1 MSHQLLCCGDATDLA
16 TWSNIPYF
24 LLQAG
29 KRHGLFQS
37 GLVLRPERLRWQRR
51 LWNLQQWLRTGRPG
65 GFQYSRW
72 FLSSLWRQAQL
83 PPLPETEPR
92 RLLCHYPLLPPVPWP
107 SPWRVS
113 FYIDATTHQVFKD
126 YGVATRVATQFQRDV
141 IRREQAAYSAAH
153 AVITMSK
160 WAADSVLR
168 DYGISSARVHV
179 VPGGANLDE
188 DALAAL
194 PSVQLPSPPSAEQ
207 PLRLGFLGKEWQRKG
222 GPFLL
227 QIAEVL
233 EKQGVPTVV
242 RAIGPDPLQL
252 PSHPQLH
259 PLGFINK
266 KTQMPA
272 FAQEVKSWH
281 FGTLFSSI
289 EAFGI
294 SNRECLRLG
303 VPVLAAGIGGIPA
316 TIPDQGCGELFA
328 ADASPQLVADW
339 IIRRISPYH
348 DFLNWRDSLLKR
360 SEEFSWSST
369 VRRLDE
375 ILYLP

>member
-24 LLQAG
+24 LLRAG
-29 KRHGLFQS
+29 KRQGLFHS
-37 GLVLRPERLRWQRR
+37 GLVLRPEHLRWQRR

-113 FYIDATTHQVFKD
+113 FYIDATTRQVMED
-126 YGVATRVATQFQRDV
+126 YGAGSRLALGFQRDV
-141 IRREQAAYSAAH
+141 LLREQLAYGAAE
-153 AVITMSK
+153 AVITMSE
-160 WAADSVLR
+160 WAAESVRR
-168 DYGISSARVHV
+168 DYGIPSARVHV

-188 DALAAL
+188 QALAAL
-194 PSVQLPSPPSAEQ
+194 PPAQLPPAPSVQR
-207 PLRLGFLGKEWQRKG
+207 PLRLGFLGKEWNRKG
-222 GPFLL
+222 GPFVLAL
-227 QIAEVL
+227 AEAL
-233 EKQGVPTVV
+233 TQQGLPAVV
-242 RAIGPDPLQL
+242 RAIGPQPDEL
-252 PSHPQLH
+252 PASPQLQ

-266 KTQMPA
+266 RTAMEA
-272 FAQEVKSWH
+272 FAEELRSWH
-281 FGTLFSSI
+281 FGTLFSST

-303 VPVLAAGIGGIPA
+303 VPVLARAIGGIPS
-316 TIPDQGCGELFA
+316 TFSGDGCGQLFDQRA
-328 ADASPQLVADW
+328 AVEEVAAWIRAQLSPYERYVAMRQQLAAHPLDFSWDASSRQLC
-339 IIRRISPYH
+339 
-348 DFLNWRDSLLKR
+348 
-360 SEEFSWSST
+360 
-369 VRRLDE
+369 E
-375 ILYLP
+375 ILG